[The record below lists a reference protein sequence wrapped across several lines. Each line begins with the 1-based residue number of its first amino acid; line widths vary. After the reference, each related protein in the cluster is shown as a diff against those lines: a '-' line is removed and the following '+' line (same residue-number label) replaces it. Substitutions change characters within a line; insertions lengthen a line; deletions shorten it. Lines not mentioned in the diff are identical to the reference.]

1 MEYTIER
8 IPLKTVRVPEISMKD
23 VPAYCEALK
32 TKARPKA
39 KGKAS
44 RKARTTAPVVEIA
57 DERASVVVRSS
68 EALADVARHFIDNS
82 VGVSFSTIFA
92 YGGTYY
98 QMFFDCSVE
107 RAKELIEELNAK
119 DKATK

>member
-8 IPLKTVRVPEISMKD
+8 IPLKTVTVPEIDSAD

-32 TKARPKA
+32 RKARR
-39 KGKAS
+39 KAS
-44 RKARTTAPVVEIA
+44 RKARTAAPEVEIA

-92 YGGTYY
+92 YGESYY
-98 QMFFDCSVE
+98 QLFFDCTQE
-107 RAKELIEELNAK
+107 RAKQLIEELNAK
-119 DKATK
+119 DNTTK